1 MEQKP
6 PNEIKEDEKGENEES
21 DDYEEEEKKGS
32 EQIDSS
38 QGISAE

>member
-21 DDYEEEEKKGS
+21 DDYEEKKGS